1 VKVGYPSSCV
11 AQTLAY
17 TQSQPALRGR
27 PTPTSFSRYTALR
40 PTSGLTVDFGHVGG
54 AADLRTGA
62 PTRALVH
69 QVASFSVFPAPLKE
83 PKTAPGLFK
92 NLNAATSRVKL
103 RTPETRKWR
112 LELLRYE
119 KATRTWCDQSGPI

>member
-1 VKVGYPSSCV
+1 M
-11 AQTLAY
+11 
-17 TQSQPALRGR
+17 
-27 PTPTSFSRYTALR
+27 
-40 PTSGLTVDFGHVGG
+40 
-54 AADLRTGA
+54 
-62 PTRALVH
+62 
-69 QVASFSVFPAPLKE
+69 FPAPLKE

-119 KATRTWCDQSGPI
+119 KAHAPDMHQSGPI